1 MKPPFPVETLET
13 IQNLLSKPKQI
24 VLLGHTSPDG
34 DALGSTL
41 AFSALLR
48 QLGHDTQVLY
58 PTAYPASFGIMTGI
72 RESIIS
78 RDTPDR
84 ATQAISS
91 ADLVICMDF
100 NDSKRLGDLEPAIL
114 DSTAPKILIDHHL
127 HPTGFADLTIS
138 YPEISSTC
146 LLLYHLIE
154 ALGLKGSLTKEAAEC
169 IYIGMMTDT
178 GNFSYNSEDPQIYTT
193 ISALLE
199 LGIHKDEISDR
210 ITRSYSVDK
219 IRLNAH
225 LLDNNLTI
233 LPEYKTAIITMSMA
247 EKNRFGYQVGDTEGL
262 VNEPLA
268 AKEIEF
274 SIFLHEMSKY
284 TKISLR
290 SKGDFPVNEFAQ
302 KFFNGGGHKN
312 ASGAEYY
319 DTLSGTLRTIKE
331 AVKLMH
337 P

>member
-1 MKPPFPVETLET
+1 MKPTFQPEVLDQIKTA
-13 IQNLLSKPKQI
+13 LSPPQKI
-24 VLLGHTSPDG
+24 ALIGHTSPDG

-41 AFSALLR
+41 AFSDLLR
-48 QLGHDTQVLY
+48 QFGHDTRVLY
-58 PTAYPASFGIMTGI
+58 PTSFGSSLEVLPGA
-72 RESIIS
+72 RETLIARDDPDEAARIIAE
-78 RDTPDR
+78 
-84 ATQAISS
+84 ATVI
-91 ADLVICMDF
+91 ICMDF
-100 NDSKRLGDLEPAIL
+100 NDAKRLAFLEPNVRESSAF
-114 DSTAPKILIDHHL
+114 KILIDHHL
-127 HPTGFADLTIS
+127 HPEDFADVTIS
-138 YPEISSTC
+138 YPAVSSTC

-154 ALGLKGSLTKEAAEC
+154 ALGWLDHLTLEAAEC
-169 IYIGMMTDT
+169 IYTGMMTDT
-178 GNFSYNSEDPQIYTT
+178 GNFSYNSEDPHIYTT

-199 LGIHKDEISDR
+199 RGVRKDEINDKIS
-210 ITRSYSVDK
+210 RSYSVDK
-219 IRLNAH
+219 IRLNAY

-247 EKNRFGYQVGDTEGL
+247 EKNKFGYQVGDTEGL

-268 AKEIEF
+268 AKDIEF

-312 ASGAEYY
+312 ASGAELY
-319 DTLSGTLRTIKE
+319 DTLSGTLRLVKSAI
-331 AVKLMH
+331 KLMH